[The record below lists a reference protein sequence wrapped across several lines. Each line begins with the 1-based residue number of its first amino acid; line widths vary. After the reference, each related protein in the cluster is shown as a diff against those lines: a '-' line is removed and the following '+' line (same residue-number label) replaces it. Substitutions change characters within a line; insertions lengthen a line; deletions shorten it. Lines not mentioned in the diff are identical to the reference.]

1 MMPPWDGASCYELP
15 MPRRKN
21 AGFERTGLALVIG
34 GGGAPG
40 AASCCG
46 ALRALA
52 DIAGI
57 SADVAKVV
65 IGTSAGAAIATD
77 LRLGKNMDDLIS
89 ALRSE
94 EGAQRPSWMSHAW
107 KTKPELLRR
116 VVGSSWMIAQSRFA
130 GMWPTVEPWTLLQ
143 HAFPG
148 SLLSMPPGYWTARY
162 PAEWPARELWLMTSD
177 VDSGERV
184 VLNGD
189 HHHRAL
195 VPLSRAVQAS
205 CAVPGVYPPV
215 RIGPRRLIDGGMRST
230 TNLDLAVHTGCRAV
244 ITLAPMGF
252 DRRDPPD
259 YLRAAGRLHLNANI
273 DSEEAKVR
281 RAGMIALTIRPG
293 SGELRHHPLN
303 FLSRH
308 GHERILEAAYEETG
322 RRLAQGPEQRLLDQI
337 RAESLAPTR

>member
-1 MMPPWDGASCYELP
+1 

-40 AASCCG
+40 AASSCS

-52 DIAGI
+52 DVAGI
-57 SADVAKVV
+57 SADDAKVV
-65 IGTSAGAAIATD
+65 IGTSAGAAIATE
-77 LRLGKNMDDLIS
+77 LRLGNKLDDMIGS
-89 ALRSE
+89 LRSE
-94 EGAQRPSWMSHAW
+94 EGAERPSWMGHAW

-116 VVGSSWMIAQSRFA
+116 VVGSSWMMARSRFA
-130 GMWPTVEPWTLLQ
+130 GMWPAVEPWTLLQ
-143 HAFPG
+143 RAFPG
-148 SLLSMPPGYWTARY
+148 SLLAMPPDYWTARY
-162 PAEWPARELWLMTSD
+162 PAEWPAGELWLVTSD

-189 HHHRAL
+189 DHHRPH
-195 VPLSRAVQAS
+195 VPLSRAVRAS

-215 RIGPRRLIDGGMRST
+215 RIGPRRLIDGGMHST
-230 TNLDLAVHTGCRAV
+230 TNLDLAVNTGCRAV

-252 DRRDPPD
+252 DRRNPPD
-259 YLRAAGRLHLNANI
+259 ALRAAGRLALNTKI
-273 DSEEAKVR
+273 DIEMAKVR

-293 SGELRHHPLN
+293 ANELRHHPFN

-308 GHERILEAAYEETG
+308 GHERILEVAYEETA

-337 RAESLAPTR
+337 RAESLAPTP